1 MFLSLRF
8 WESDNIFHH
17 VAWVMFSLGQAP
29 GSLWKQIEFWTIW
42 YQMSAGT
49 FLSNLIKLVEKSAWT
64 YNLSKLSFDWTIWHK
79 TAGHAR
85 CQMPAV
91 SCRNDSLCSI
101 QQMPSQIISFV
112 RFLTDWHQLI
122 RSINRYWL
130 RGQQNGRVLICGL
143 FDRTAPLQNFL
154 NHTSLHQAD
163 IYLYVCRNKYLSAFN
178 NMTPNHWC
186 PELRSC
192 W

>member
-1 MFLSLRF
+1 MFLSLRYYGNQITF
-8 WESDNIFHH
+8 IITWRGLCLVWAKPRGPAESKLSFELFDTRCQR
-17 VAWVMFSLGQAP
+17 ALGHFDQT
-29 GSLWKQIEFWTIW
+29 GWRTCLNLWFEQIEFWTIR
-42 YQMSAGT
+42 
-49 FLSNLIKLVEKSAWT
+49 
-64 YNLSKLSFDWTIWHK
+64 HK

-122 RSINRYWL
+122 HSINRYWL

-143 FDRTAPLQNFL
+143 FDRRTPLQNF
-154 NHTSLHQAD
+154 
-163 IYLYVCRNKYLSAFN
+163 
-178 NMTPNHWC
+178 
-186 PELRSC
+186 
-192 W
+192 